1 MRRTCVV
8 ELVVDEETERGLR
21 QLYDLSL
28 KLWNEVNYV
37 RLRMWLEKKFI
48 GFEETYKEFY
58 EKYKPLIGAITVQT
72 IIRKNNDVWRGFFGL
87 LELKGEGRLPP
98 FITWIS
104 PPAPTSLRHTIY

>member
-8 ELVVDEETERGLR
+8 ELVVDEGTERGLR

-37 RLRMWLEKKFI
+37 RLRMWLEKKGIDFD
-48 GFEETYKEFY
+48 GTYKEFY

-72 IIRKNNDVWRGFFGL
+72 IIRKNNDVWRGFFRL
-87 LELKGEGRLPP
+87 LELKREGRLPP
-98 FITWIS
+98 FIT
-104 PPAPTSLRHTIY
+104 

>member
-1 MRRTCVV
+1 M
-8 ELVVDEETERGLR
+8 ELVVDEETERRLR
-21 QLYDLSL
+21 QLYDLSS

-37 RLRMWLEKKFI
+37 KLRMWLERKFI

-58 EKYKPLIGAITVQT
+58 EKYKPLIGAITAQT
-72 IIRKNNDVWRGFFGL
+72 IIRKNNDAWRDFFRL
-87 LELKGEGRLPP
+87 LELKREGRLPP

>member
-1 MRRTCVV
+1 M

-28 KLWNEVNYV
+28 KLWNEVNYA

-58 EKYKPLIGAITVQT
+58 EKYKPLIGAITAQA
-72 IIRKNNDVWRGFFGL
+72 IIRKNNDAWRDFFRL
-87 LELKGEGRLPP
+87 LELKRKGRLPP

-104 PPAPTSLRHTIY
+104 PPAPISLRHIIY

>member
-72 IIRKNNDVWRGFFGL
+72 IIRSTQYTDDTSNPRAPKRGRGNGRRPGQGL
-87 LELKGEGRLPP
+87 NPQKEGM
-98 FITWIS
+98 
-104 PPAPTSLRHTIY
+104 